1 MRRLIARCSVDYK
14 GRLAA
19 HLPEAVRLLIFKAD
33 GTFLI
38 HSDSG
43 SKPLN
48 WVRNPSRV
56 RGTGADLPGGRDSG
70 PMTPGL
76 RPDMLI
82 ATHPHGDAERWGS

>member
-1 MRRLIARCSVDYK
+1 MRIVIARCSVEYK

-19 HLPEAVRLLIFKAD
+19 YLAEATRLLIFKAD

-48 WVRNPSRV
+48 
-56 RGTGADLPGGRDSG
+56 
-70 PMTPGL
+70 
-76 RPDMLI
+76 
-82 ATHPHGDAERWGS
+82 